1 MDHLSPYSK
10 TYSKTYNEEFRK
22 TYQKTLTALRNKKQ
36 TRFRR
41 KSLIKAKYGSKSRS
55 NLALFWRNIVYD
67 VDITANIAIF
77 T

>member
-41 KSLIKAKYGSKSRS
+41 KSSHKSKIWFKIKIKPCFI
-55 NLALFWRNIVYD
+55 L
-67 VDITANIAIF
+67 T
-77 T
+77 